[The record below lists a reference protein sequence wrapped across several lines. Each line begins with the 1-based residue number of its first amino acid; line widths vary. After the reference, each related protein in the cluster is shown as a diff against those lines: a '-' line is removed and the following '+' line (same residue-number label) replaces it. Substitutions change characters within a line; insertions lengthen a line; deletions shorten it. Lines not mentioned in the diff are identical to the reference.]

1 MIHKMMNGVS
11 QWPRYSNTH
20 SGEQF
25 PTPYAYACVCVCVCV
40 CVYERRVSKTS
51 GGCEHLPLCVCLY
64 ESLLSEMEWHSG
76 RCCSSRHT
84 QQSEAKPYL

>member
-25 PTPYAYACVCVCVCV
+25 PTPYAYVCVCVREEGVKDIGWVRTLAFV
-40 CVYERRVSKTS
+40 CE
-51 GGCEHLPLCVCLY
+51 Y